1 MNRRNGFVANQDV
14 QEGLKTND
22 IKRLKTQTVCSKF
35 VDQSQ
40 YIEISNIPYRQQQDF
55 AKNWDP

>member
-1 MNRRNGFVANQDV
+1 MFKKGS
-14 QEGLKTND
+14 KTND

-35 VDQSQ
+35 VDESQ
-40 YIEISNIPYRQQQDF
+40 YIGISNVPYRQQQDF